1 MPWLLV
7 GYASIWLIW
16 IPLRDREKRRGKRAL
31 ATVIKVIPTLMAAL
45 TALYACLMWPA
56 DTAAWLMCAGIGL
69 GALADAV
76 LEYRFKLGGFL
87 FFSAHCLYIAA
98 FLRLYPP
105 GGATVIALL
114 TAIGLAFLFMGRYG
128 ARIMGAALR
137 VGGSI
142 YALTLCAL
150 LAVALPA
157 PFFQGGLRETLG
169 AVGAGLFVLSDALLC
184 RNSVVHRMARAREAE
199 NRTKNPQAE
208 RRRVVVERITLG
220 CYYTAQATLALSVV
234 VAHAV

>member
-1 MPWLLV
+1 MPWLIA
-7 GYASIWLIW
+7 GYVSIWLVW
-16 IPLRDREKRRGKRAL
+16 MPLRSRAKHEGKRAL
-31 ATVIKVIPTLMAAL
+31 STVWKVIPTLMAAGV
-45 TALYACLMWPA
+45 ALYACLTGLA
-56 DTAAWLMCAGIGL
+56 DTAAWLMCAGICL
-69 GALADAV
+69 GAVADAV

-98 FLRLYPP
+98 FLRLCPP
-105 GGATVIALL
+105 GRATVIVLL
-114 TAIGLAFLFMGRYG
+114 VAIGLAFLFLGRYG

-137 VGGSI
+137 VGGSM

-157 PFFQGGLRETLG
+157 PFIQGGLRETLG

-199 NRTKNPQAE
+199 NGTVDLRAE
-208 RRRVVVERITLG
+208 RRRAVVERLTLG

-234 VAHAV
+234 AYAV